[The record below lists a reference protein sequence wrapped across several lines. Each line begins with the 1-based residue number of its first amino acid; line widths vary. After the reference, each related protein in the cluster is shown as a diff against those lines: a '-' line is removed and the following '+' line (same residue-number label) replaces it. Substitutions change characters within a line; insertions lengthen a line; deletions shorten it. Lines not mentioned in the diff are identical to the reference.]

1 MAEEAFA
8 MMHRCTLLG
17 VLSAAILLA
26 PRAQPAAPPP
36 PSAENSVVKVFST
49 VRNPD
54 VFRPWT
60 KQAPADFTGSGVV
73 IEGKRILTNAHVVLY
88 SNQVQIQ
95 ANQAGDKIGATVEA
109 VAPGIDLA
117 VLKLD
122 DESFFDS
129 HPPLKRASELPAI
142 KDSVLVYGYPTGGS
156 SLSITKGIVSRI
168 EFTFYNYPVSGL
180 RIQLDAAIN
189 PGNSGG
195 PAVADDRMIGLA
207 FSHLVGAENI
217 GYIIPTEEID
227 LFLKQVEGGK
237 AYSKP
242 ALYDLT
248 QTLENSALRPF
259 LKIDKADTGILV
271 LQPDNDDPGYPL
283 KKWDLISKVGSM
295 AVDDQGMI
303 HLGALRLDYHY
314 GVQREAHDGKVAVEI
329 VRDGKHLRI
338 EAPLESERPQVIP
351 WLSGAYPR
359 YFVYGPAVFSPATGD
374 FFGGFI
380 GSTEAVNALLFGS
393 NPMVTRRA
401 DKPAFPGEE
410 IVVVSSP
417 FLPHP
422 LSEGYANPVGHVVSE
437 VNGVKVRNLRHLVE
451 VLRDA
456 QTDFIT
462 IVFAGRGEETLVFPR
477 KKMLEATDEILGDN
491 GIREQGSP
499 DLMEVWKTVPK
510 H

>member
-1 MAEEAFA
+1 MKAHCRLMGALA
-8 MMHRCTLLG
+8 AA
-17 VLSAAILLA
+17 VLFGE
-26 PRAQPAAPPP
+26 RAQPANPPA
-36 PSAENSVVKVFST
+36 SSVEDSVVKVFAT

-60 KQAPADFTGSGVV
+60 KQAPADVTGSGVV

-95 ANQAGDKIGATVEA
+95 ANQAGDKIAATVEA
-109 VAPGIDLA
+109 VASGIDLA
-117 VLKLD
+117 VLKLGD
-122 DESFFDS
+122 DSFFDS
-129 HPPLKRASELPAI
+129 HPPLRRASQLPAI
-142 KDSVLVYGYPTGGS
+142 KDPVLVYGYPTGGS

-207 FSHLVGAENI
+207 FSRLGGAENI

-227 LFLKQVEGGK
+227 TFLKQAEAGK

-242 ALYDLT
+242 ALYDFT

-259 LKIDKADTGILV
+259 LKIDKADTGILI
-271 LQPDNDDPGYPL
+271 LQPDNNEAGYPL
-283 KKWDLISKVGSM
+283 RKWDLISKIGTM

-303 HLGALRLDYHY
+303 HLGELRLDFHY
-314 GVQREAHDGKVAVEI
+314 EVQKATGDGKVPVEI
-329 VRDGKHLRI
+329 VRDGKHIRI
-338 EAPLESERPQVIP
+338 EVPVVTGRPQVIP
-351 WLSGAYPR
+351 WLAGSYPR
-359 YFVYGPAVFSPATGD
+359 YFVYGPIVFSPATGE
-374 FFGGFI
+374 FVGGFI
-380 GSTEAVNALLFGS
+380 GNTEAVNSLLFDS

-417 FLPHP
+417 FLPH
-422 LSEGYANPVGHVVSE
+422 LLAEGYANPIGHVVSE
-437 VNGVKVRNLRHLVE
+437 VNGIKIRNLRHLVE

-456 QTDFIT
+456 QTEFVT
-462 IVFAGRGEETLVFPR
+462 FVFAGHGEETLVFPR
-477 KKMLEATDEILGDN
+477 TRMLGATDEILGDN

-499 DLMEVWKTVPK
+499 DLMEIWKSGPVR
-510 H
+510 